1 MIELVIIDVVPY
13 DQNLNFDKEIVKQV
27 GFLLIFN
34 NLISKIKYLKLL
46 KKNSAE
52 LRTRIVG
59 SKSGSILPNKL
70 INLASD
76 FYELSITSVTNIPM
90 KV

>member
-1 MIELVIIDVVPY
+1 MF
-13 DQNLNFDKEIVKQV
+13 NLNEKVIYVITF
-27 GFLLIFN
+27 
-34 NLISKIKYLKLL
+34 KL
-46 KKNSAE
+46 KNSAE

-70 INLASD
+70 IQLASN

-90 KV
+90 KVLIYYKKI